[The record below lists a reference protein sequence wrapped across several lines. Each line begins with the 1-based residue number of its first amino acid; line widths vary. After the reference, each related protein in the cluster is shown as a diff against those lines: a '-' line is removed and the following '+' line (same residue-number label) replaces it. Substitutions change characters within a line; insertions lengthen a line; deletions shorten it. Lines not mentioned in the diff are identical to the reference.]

1 MDLLTVFTPTFNRA
15 DKIRNLY
22 LSLCA
27 QNNKNFIWLV
37 VDDGS
42 SDETANLINSWIK
55 DDKIKIKYI
64 YQENGG
70 KCSALK
76 NGIGEC
82 DSEWFFCVDSDDILL
97 ENAIDILLS
106 SMLKKDKD
114 CIGSIF
120 PMLGITTNFGWVPEF
135 VNAVDIVDLRV
146 KYNVKESAI
155 LLRTDLLKK
164 VDIPIF
170 IDEKFLS
177 EEIIYIQLSK
187 FGKFY
192 VDNRA
197 FYQAEYLSDGLTS
210 NIFRVWVKNPKGTF
224 LLLNMRYK
232 YYQHYSFGVRMKERI
247 KTILNYN
254 ALCMVTNEK
263 ILQET
268 PDKFLSRALYLPS
281 ILWKKIRFSNK
292 N

>member
-1 MDLLTVFTPTFNRA
+1 MNLLTIFTPTFNRA
-15 DKIRNLY
+15 DEIRKLY
-22 LSLCA
+22 SSLCA
-27 QNNKNFIWLV
+27 QTNKNFTWLV

-42 SDETANLINSWIK
+42 SDVTSYLVNSWMK
-55 DDKIKIKYI
+55 DDKIKVKYI

-76 NGIGEC
+76 KGIEEC
-82 DSEWFFCVDSDDILL
+82 ETEWFFCVDSDDILL

-106 SMLKKDKD
+106 SILKKDEKY
-114 CIGSIF
+114 IGSIF
-120 PMLGITTNFGWVPEF
+120 PMQGIATNFGWVPEF

-146 KYNVKESAI
+146 KYNVKEAAI

-177 EEIIYIQLSK
+177 EEIVYIQLSK

-192 VDNRA
+192 VDNRS
-197 FYQAEYLSDGLTS
+197 FYQAEYLSNGLTS
-210 NIFRVWVKNPKGTF
+210 NIFRLWIKNPMGTF
-224 LLLNMRYK
+224 LLLDMRYK
-232 YYQHYSFGVRMKERI
+232 YYQRYSFGVRLKERI

-254 ALCMVTNEK
+254 ALCMVTNKK
-263 ILQET
+263 ILQGT
-268 PDKFLSRALYLPS
+268 PDKILSCALYLPS
-281 ILWKKIRFSNK
+281 ILWKKIRFSNE